1 MNIPTFEQQMESVI
15 NTLAEIEVKNR
26 ESKRAVELAIVKLE
40 NLASIHRIEIQE
52 IQLKAKEAS
61 K

>member
-15 NTLAEIEVKNR
+15 STLAEIEVKNR

-40 NLASIHRIEIQE
+40 NLASIHRIELLDVQI
-52 IQLKAKEAS
+52 KDKEAS
-61 K
+61 I